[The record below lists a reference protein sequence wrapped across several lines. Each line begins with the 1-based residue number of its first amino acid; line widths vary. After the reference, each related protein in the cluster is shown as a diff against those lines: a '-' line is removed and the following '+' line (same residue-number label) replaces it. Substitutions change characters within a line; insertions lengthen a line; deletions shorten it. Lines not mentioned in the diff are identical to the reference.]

1 VLVERDLRAR
11 FPDGMLAPHRRSVPG
26 GHAPPALRASIP
38 RTLKCQSQP
47 QTTARAFLEMLLTIP
62 AASGRTSMNEAETT
76 AVMGR
81 RCRPQLRAGARVRA
95 GAHARRGGARVCA
108 HMRAPGAHARTRARL
123 SLPNTPWSANRI
135 GHETLDLGCWMLE
148 APIRLRPYLPAAS
161 ASSGLW
167 MPKLGF
173 RYRIVRVKVSAALL
187 RGEASRG

>member
-1 VLVERDLRAR
+1 MFRVPSGAARSAGWWNATSWAR
-11 FPDGMLAPHRRSVPG
+11 FPDGMLAPRRRSVPG

-62 AASGRTSMNEAETT
+62 TASGRTSMNEAETT
-76 AVMGR
+76 AGMGR
-81 RCRPQLRAGARVRA
+81 RCWPQRRAGARGRA
-95 GAHARRGGARVCA
+95 HL
-108 HMRAPGAHARTRARL
+108 RAPARTRARL
-123 SLPNTPWSANRI
+123 SLPNTPWPANRI
-135 GHETLDLGCWMLE
+135 GHETLDLGCWALE
-148 APIRLRPYLPAAS
+148 APIRLRPYLLAAI